1 MAHNTLDDDAARL
14 VRYLQR
20 GGTKSYY
27 LTFDANGHAH
37 TTWYDSD
44 AEPPAVPTGTNV
56 YFGVSPCTAIPETNA
71 AGKPAKPENVRGRVE
86 NIAALNCLYAEF
98 DAKDFG
104 NNLDKTFNH
113 IWKQTTPT
121 AVVSSGGGFHCY
133 WLLDEPFMLDTDDAR
148 ARAVDVQARL
158 VSFVRG
164 DKAAKD
170 IARVLRVPG
179 TLNHKYTPP
188 RPVTL
193 YDVDYELVYTLDAL
207 QATLPPVPPREPR
220 TPRTNAA
227 ACHTDGVQSDTAQ
240 PVDFRTI
247 SKAAAALAQLS
258 TQRRDDY
265 DEWLHVGMSLKE
277 LGTIGYDLWELW
289 SKDSPSYNVGDCEK
303 KWRTFRVG
311 VPDST
316 DITLRSLYAWAKVDG
331 GEFKHETG
339 SELDDAER
347 LQLQAYK
354 ARDVQTQRIL
364 AMDAPLSAKAV
375 IVGMLP
381 QLESAQGLMA
391 NKAEHSG
398 SVPVWYSTFADVV
411 NTSKATVAR
420 AVDVGEQA
428 GLWRKDAEHVE
439 TKAGYDELRMRLHL
453 LPAFFRPE
461 QAQPIEQKQ
470 RGGKRAGAGR
480 KPKCGACPPQ
490 TRVVRRTEI
499 TYVCNGCGQ
508 ILDAEPTRYDVMPDD
523 APAVDEFKHE
533 TGTAPLTNTPPVE
546 TVHDAPTPPAQH
558 AGEFKHETVVVPPT
572 YTVSCLNKTHADAD
586 EPVPPIV
593 PTSGTVAPGI
603 RTRLID
609 ADDAWFSYNAAI
621 AAQAATP

>member
-1 MAHNTLDDDAARL
+1 
-14 VRYLQR
+14 
-20 GGTKSYY
+20 
-27 LTFDANGHAH
+27 
-37 TTWYDSD
+37 
-44 AEPPAVPTGTNV
+44 
-56 YFGVSPCTAIPETNA
+56 
-71 AGKPAKPENVRGRVE
+71 
-86 NIAALNCLYAEF
+86 LYAEF

-104 NNLDKTFNH
+104 GSLDETLAHVHNL
-113 IWKQTTPT
+113 PL
-121 AVVSSGGGFHCY
+121 APSELVASGGGYHGY
-133 WLLDEPFMLDTDDAR
+133 WLLVEPFMLDTDDAR
-148 ARAVDVQARL
+148 ERAVDVQARW
-158 VSFVRG
+158 VSFVGG

-179 TLNHKYTPP
+179 TLNHKYQPP
-188 RPVTL
+188 RPVTF
-193 YDVDYELVYTLDAL
+193 VEQDYNRRYTLDEL
-207 QATLPPVPPREPR
+207 QATLPPVPPRMAR

-227 ACHTDGVQSDTAQ
+227 ACHTDDVAQ

-258 TQRRDDY
+258 TERRDDY
-265 DEWLHVGMSLKE
+265 DGWLHVGMSLKE

-289 SKDSPSYNVGDCEK
+289 SKDSPSYNVGDCDK
-303 KWRTFRVG
+303 KWHTFRVG
-311 VPDST
+311 VPGGT
-316 DITLRSLYAWAKVDG
+316 DKTLASLYAWAIVDG

-411 NTSKATVAR
+411 NTSKATIAR

-461 QAQPIEQKQ
+461 LAQPIEQKP
-470 RGGKRAGAGR
+470 RGGARPGAGR

-508 ILDAEPTRYDVMPDD
+508 ILDAEPTRYVVMPVD

-533 TGTAPLTNTPPVE
+533 TGTAPLADAALDE
-546 TVHDAPTPPAQH
+546 THHDVPMPPAQH
-558 AGEFKHETVVVPPT
+558 ANEFKHDSVYIGGTTPE
-572 YTVSCLNKTHADAD
+572 SCLKKTHADD
-586 EPVPPIV
+586 EKPVPPIV

-603 RTRLID
+603 RSRLID
-609 ADDAWFSYNAAI
+609 ADDAWFRYKAAI